1 MTIITNTKTATG
13 KANLTSAQ
21 FSTCQ
26 VTSADGTTIGYR
38 QIGSGPALVIIHGGA
53 RASHHYLRLA
63 EVLSDTYT
71 VYLPDRRGR
80 GLSGPKG
87 EDYSIKREIEDLR
100 ALLQKTNA
108 HMLFGH
114 SAGGFIALEAAV
126 DLPIGKLALYEPA
139 VSIDGSV
146 DFDWIDPVQ
155 KAFARN
161 DPAAAFV
168 IFIKGLHLNW
178 MTGLP
183 FWFLYPMAR
192 LMLRDAEGR
201 EMVALLPTVVWEA
214 KEIQRLDS
222 TYERYHSI
230 SADTL
235 LLNGRKSP
243 AYLRNILPILTRT
256 IPHAQQL
263 ELPGL
268 NHNAP
273 DQEAPELIASELKRF
288 FSEPR
293 LRNNTY
299 AMRMEQNHILK
310 E

>member
-1 MTIITNTKTATG
+1 MKLSDVKDTSILNIPSIPMEFTTG
-13 KANLTSAQ
+13 R
-21 FSTCQ
+21 

-38 QIGSGPALVIIHGGA
+38 QIGSGPGLVIIHGGA

-63 EVLSDTYT
+63 EVLSDSYT

-87 EDYSIKREIEDLR
+87 EGYSIRREVEDLR

-139 VSIDGSV
+139 VSINGSV
-146 DFDWIDPVQ
+146 NFDWFDPVQ

-183 FWFLYPMAR
+183 FWF
-192 LMLRDAEGR
+192 
-201 EMVALLPTVVWEA
+201 
-214 KEIQRLDS
+214 
-222 TYERYHSI
+222 
-230 SADTL
+230 
-235 LLNGRKSP
+235 
-243 AYLRNILPILTRT
+243 
-256 IPHAQQL
+256 
-263 ELPGL
+263 
-268 NHNAP
+268 
-273 DQEAPELIASELKRF
+273 
-288 FSEPR
+288 
-293 LRNNTY
+293 
-299 AMRMEQNHILK
+299 
-310 E
+310 

>member
-1 MTIITNTKTATG
+1 MTAITNTKKTTG
-13 KANLTSAQ
+13 KASVTPMPFTTS
-21 FSTCQ
+21 Q

-38 QIGSGPALVIIHGGA
+38 QIGRGPGLVIVHGGA

-63 EVLSDTYT
+63 EMLSDTYT

-87 EDYSIKREIEDLR
+87 EDYSIRQEIEDLR
-100 ALLQKTNA
+100 ALLKKTNA

-126 DLPIGKLALYEPA
+126 ELPVEILALYEPA

-146 DFDWIDPVQ
+146 DFSWIDPLE

-168 IFIKGLHLNW
+168 FLLKGLHLNW
-178 MTGLP
+178 MTRLP
-183 FWFLYPMAR
+183 FWFLYPLAR
-192 LMLRDAEGR
+192 LMLRDEEGR
-201 EMVALLPTVVWEA
+201 DMVALLPTIVWEA

-222 TYERYHSI
+222 TYKRYRSL
-230 SADTL
+230 SAHTL
-235 LLNGRKSP
+235 LLNGGKSP
-243 AYLRNILPILTRT
+243 AYLRNILPILAKT
-256 IPHAQQL
+256 IPNARQI
-263 ELPGL
+263 ELPAL

-273 DQEAPELIASELKRF
+273 DQDAPELIASELKRF
-288 FSEPR
+288 ISGRR
-293 LRNNTY
+293 LGMSSNAIER
-299 AMRMEQNHILK
+299 A
-310 E
+310 

>member
-1 MTIITNTKTATG
+1 MTTFTKMTAGEAAVTP
-13 KANLTSAQ
+13 TQ
-21 FSTCQ
+21 FSTGQ
-26 VTSADGTTIGYR
+26 VISADGTTIGYR
-38 QIGSGPALVIIHGGA
+38 QIGNGPGLVIVHGGA

-63 EVLSDTYT
+63 EALSDAYT
-71 VYLPDRRGR
+71 IYLPDRRGR

-87 EDYSIKREIEDLR
+87 EGYSIDREIEDLG

-108 HMLFGH
+108 HIMFGH
-114 SAGGFIALEAAV
+114 SAGGFIALEAAAV
-126 DLPIGKLALYEPA
+126 LPIEKLALYEPA

-146 DFDWIDPVQ
+146 DFGWIAPVE
-155 KAFARN
+155 KAFARK
-161 DPAAAFV
+161 DGAAAFV

-178 MTGLP
+178 MSDLP
-183 FWFLYPMAR
+183 YWFLYPLAR
-192 LMLRDAEGR
+192 LMLRDEEGL

-222 TYERYHSI
+222 TYKRYRSI

-243 AYLRNILPILTRT
+243 AYLRNILPALAKTLPFT
-256 IPHAQQL
+256 QQI

-273 DQEAPELIASELKRF
+273 DQEAPERIASELKQYL
-288 FSEPR
+288 SG
-293 LRNNTY
+293 RN
-299 AMRMEQNHILK
+299 QK
-310 E
+310 

>member
-1 MTIITNTKTATG
+1 MTIITNTKKATG
-13 KANLTSAQ
+13 KANLTFAQ
-21 FSTCQ
+21 FSNCQ
-26 VTSADGTTIGYR
+26 VASADGTMIGYR
-38 QIGSGPALVIIHGGA
+38 QIGNGPGLVVVHGGA

-63 EVLSDTYT
+63 EVLSDSYK

-87 EDYSIKREIEDLR
+87 EDYSIRREVEDLR

-108 HMLFGH
+108 RMLFGH
-114 SAGGFIALEAAV
+114 SGGGFIALEAAL
-126 DLPIGKLALYEPA
+126 DLPIEKLALYEPA

-146 DFDWIDPVQ
+146 DFDWLDPLQ
-155 KAFARN
+155 KAFARS
-161 DPAAAFV
+161 DSAAAFV

-178 MTGLP
+178 MSSLP
-183 FWFLYPMAR
+183 FWFLYPLAR
-192 LMLRDAEGR
+192 LMLGDEEGR
-201 EMVALLPTVVWEA
+201 EMVALLPTIVWEA

-222 TYERYHSI
+222 THERYHSL

-235 LLNGRKSP
+235 LLHGSKSP
-243 AYLRNILPILTRT
+243 AYLRKILPILTRT
-256 IPHAQQL
+256 IPHVQSI

-288 FSEPR
+288 ISGP
-293 LRNNTY
+293 L
-299 AMRMEQNHILK
+299 
-310 E
+310 